1 MKPEDVLRRVDELTE
16 LGRSVQ
22 ATKRPVGGASFEQVD
37 HGLIKGFRAA
47 VLSFIEQQYSA
58 SHTHYNEFSSAVS
71 GHFDSHIDSGMA
83 ILSAIRG
90 EIAGGWLNSVKALV
104 AAEIFS
110 DFLEMAEHLLAAGY
124 KDAAA
129 VMIGSV
135 LEEHLRQLAAANG
148 VPYVRDVDGVQ
159 TPKKADALNADLA
172 GAAVY
177 NKLDQKAV
185 TTWLDLR
192 NKSAH
197 GKYGEYE
204 KSQVELMLRGVLEFM
219 SRNPR

>member
-1 MKPEDVLRRVDELTE
+1 MKPEDVLRRIDELTE
-16 LGRSVQ
+16 LGKGVL
-22 ATKRPVGGASFEQVD
+22 ATKRQVSGASFKQVD

-47 VLSFIEQQYSA
+47 VLSFIEQQYGA

-90 EIAGGWLNSVKALV
+90 EIAGGWLDGVKSLV

-135 LEEHLRQLAAANG
+135 LEEHLRQLAVSNG
-148 VPYVRDVDGVQ
+148 VPYVREIDDVQV
-159 TPKKADALNADLA
+159 PKKADALNADLA

-197 GKYGEYE
+197 GKYSEYE